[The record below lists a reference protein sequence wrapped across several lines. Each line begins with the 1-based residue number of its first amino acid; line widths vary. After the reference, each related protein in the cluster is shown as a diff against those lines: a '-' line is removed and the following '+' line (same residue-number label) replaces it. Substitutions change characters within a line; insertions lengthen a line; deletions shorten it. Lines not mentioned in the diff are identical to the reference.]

1 MSESA
6 YQALKR
12 ALENRGTETTITVDG
27 YTTFLFLKRDGT
39 QKVGMDYNTI
49 IRNLMKKYNKWHKES
64 LPNITP
70 HSLSAYVL
78 YLYGK
83 RRYESL
89 GVAVHHGPCQNN
101 HLDSGLLHPC
111 GCLFRKGGDGAVN
124 CVVKRK

>member
-12 ALENRGTETTITVDG
+12 ALENRGKETTITVDG

-70 HSLSAYVL
+70 HSPSAYVPVS
-78 YLYGK
+78 YT
-83 RRYESL
+83 
-89 GVAVHHGPCQNN
+89 
-101 HLDSGLLHPC
+101 HLDVYKRQTSIFSLARSS
-111 GCLFRKGGDGAVN
+111 FRRV
-124 CVVKRK
+124 RI

>member
-12 ALENRGTETTITVDG
+12 ALENRGKETTITVDG

-70 HSLSAYVL
+70 HYPSAYVL

-89 GVAVHHGPCQNN
+89 GVAVHHGPCQNITLT
-101 HLDSGLLHPC
+101 LDYYTHVDACS
-111 GCLFRKGGDGAVN
+111 
-124 CVVKRK
+124 VKAEMERLIA